1 MPEDETE
8 SYEIIPVTPLKKLEQ
23 RMEKVEQA
31 GTMPQLQSLINQIIE
46 LIRSNQKIVNDVI
59 QANAELRNEMS
70 KLPSKIDEL
79 TSSMKSFITLVE
91 AAGREEASGQNTSP
105 NTELL
110 KPLTEYLQKMVDQNQ
125 KLLEGNQS
133 MIDQLDTIG
142 RKLRGGTPV
151 SQLLSSY
158 PGIKFKRE
166 VSQ

>member
-23 RMEKVEQA
+23 RMERVEQA
-31 GTMPQLQSLINQIIE
+31 GTMPQLQSLINEIIE

-70 KLPSKIDEL
+70 RLPSKIDEL
-79 TSSMKSFITLVE
+79 TSTMKNLIALVE
-91 AAGREEASGQNTSP
+91 AAGKEEISSTTTDSM
-105 NTELL
+105 
-110 KPLTEYLQKMVDQNQ
+110 KPMTEYMQKMVDQNQ
-125 KLLEGNQS
+125 KIIEGNQA
-133 MIDQLDTIG
+133 MLDQLDTIG

-158 PGIKFKRE
+158 PGIKLKRE

>member
-70 KLPSKIDEL
+70 RIPTKIDEL
-79 TSSMKSFITLVE
+79 TSAMKSFISLVE
-91 AAGREEASGQNTSP
+91 AAGKEETSNTSA
-105 NTELL
+105 EQL
-110 KPLTEYLQKMVDQNQ
+110 KPMTEYLQKMVDQNQ
-125 KLLEGNQS
+125 RILEGNQS
-133 MIDQLDTIG
+133 MIDQLDNIG

-158 PGIKFKRE
+158 PGIKLRRE
-166 VSQ
+166 ASQ

>member
-1 MPEDETE
+1 MPEEGTE

-23 RMEKVEQA
+23 RIERVEQT
-31 GTMPQLQSLINQIIE
+31 GTIPQLQTLINQIIE

-59 QANAELRNEMS
+59 QANAELRNEIS
-70 KLPSKIDEL
+70 KLPPKIEEL
-79 TSSMKSFITLVE
+79 TAMMKNFITLVE
-91 AAGREEASGQNTSP
+91 AAGKEEVSAPSAES
-105 NTELL
+105 L

-125 KLLEGNQS
+125 KILESNQS
-133 MIDQLDTIG
+133 MIEQLDNIS

>member
-1 MPEDETE
+1 MPEESTE

-23 RMEKVEQA
+23 RIERVEQT
-31 GTMPQLQSLINQIIE
+31 GTIPQLQSLINQIIE

-59 QANAELRNEMS
+59 QANAELRNEIS
-70 KLPSKIDEL
+70 KLPPKIEEL
-79 TSSMKSFITLVE
+79 TNMMKSFIALVE
-91 AAGREEASGQNTSP
+91 AAGREEVSGPS
-105 NTELL
+105 TEAL
-110 KPLTEYLQKMVDQNQ
+110 KPLTEYMQKMVDQNQ

-133 MIDQLDTIG
+133 MIEQLDNIS
-142 RKLRGGTPV
+142 RKLKGGTPV